1 MAEIIKFLRSITM
14 TNIHLHDFGSTKLI
28 CNNYYDLFQLAGPI
42 SIGETYDTT
51 LIKYSRKEFSNLL
64 SSDQEKPEDHQSSG
78 LRHRR
83 AQLRSYIA
91 APPSTSVAE
100 SPTSTTVTWE
110 DQQPQ
115 HARSAKII
123 DIFVVTVSLAIDC
136 FY

>member
-1 MAEIIKFLRSITM
+1 M
-14 TNIHLHDFGSTKLI
+14 
-28 CNNYYDLFQLAGPI
+28 FQLAGPI

-51 LIKYSRKEFSNLL
+51 IIKYSRKEFSNLL

-83 AQLRSYIA
+83 AQLRSYVA

-100 SPTSTTVTWE
+100 PPTSRSTTVTWE

-115 HARSAKII
+115 HARSAKIV
-123 DIFVVTVSLAIDC
+123 DIIIFCGHCVTS
-136 FY
+136 Y